1 MRNKFTAALYFCLP
15 FLFINCESKNQ
26 PTNKNTQTQTSSKH
40 LPDPTVK
47 RYIGLFSVGSK
58 GALFRP
64 CASKDSVQW
73 TVIDSTGEMAKMY
86 KNIYAYGYDNQTVM
100 AFINGSLLGKN
111 NEGVTDNTLKIS
123 KVEHLEAKDW
133 DGYCLGFE
141 FVIFGSE
148 PFWAVEIS
156 PKEKYIDFND
166 EPNQKFHHF
175 KYVPPVVVN
184 DIRTYETTSF
194 DGSET
199 LKIVIKPEDC
209 SDKANPKPYPF
220 KAEVTLNGKVYNGCA
235 QW

>member
-1 MRNKFTAALYFCLP
+1 MRNIFTAALYFCLP
-15 FLFINCESKNQ
+15 FLFINCESKSK
-26 PTNKNTQTQTSSKH
+26 PTNNNSQNLTSSKH
-40 LPDPTVK
+40 LPDSTVK
-47 RYIGLFSVGSK
+47 RYVGLFSMGSK
-58 GALFRP
+58 GPSFRS

-73 TVIDSTGEMAKMY
+73 YVIDSTGELEKMY
-86 KNIYAYGYDNQTVM
+86 KNVYAYSYDNQTVM
-100 AFINGSLLGKN
+100 AFLYGSLLGKN
-111 NEGVTDNTLKIS
+111 TEGYDNTLLVKKID
-123 KVEHLEAKDW
+123 HLAAKDW

-141 FVIFGSE
+141 FVIFGSD

-166 EPNQKFHHF
+166 DVNQKFHHF
-175 KYVPPVVVN
+175 KYAKPVIVN
-184 DIRTYETTSF
+184 DIRTYETVSF
-194 DGSET
+194 DGAET

>member
-26 PTNKNTQTQTSSKH
+26 PTNNNSQNLNLSKH

-47 RYIGLFSVGSK
+47 RYVGLLSMGSK
-58 GALFRP
+58 GVSFRS

-73 TVIDSTGEMAKMY
+73 MIIDSTGELGKMY
-86 KNIYAYGYDNQTVM
+86 KNVYAYGYDNQTVM
-100 AFINGSLLGKN
+100 AFLYGSLKGKN
-111 NEGVTDNTLKIS
+111 MDGYDNTIQVTKID
-123 KVEHLEAKDW
+123 HLDAKDW

-141 FVIFGSE
+141 FVIFGSD

-156 PKEKYIDFND
+156 PKENYIDFND

-175 KYVPPVVVN
+175 KYTKPVVVN
-184 DIRTYETTSF
+184 DIRTYETVSF
-194 DGSET
+194 DGEET

-220 KAEVTLNGKVYNGCA
+220 KAEVILNGKVYNGCA

>member
-1 MRNKFTAALYFCLP
+1 MRNIFTAALYFCLP
-15 FLFINCESKNQ
+15 FLFINCESKSK
-26 PTNKNTQTQTSSKH
+26 PTNNNSQNLTSPKH
-40 LPDPTVK
+40 LPDSTVK
-47 RYIGLFSVGSK
+47 RYVGLFSMGSN
-58 GALFRP
+58 GPSFRS

-73 TVIDSTGEMAKMY
+73 RVIDSTGEIEKMY
-86 KNIYAYGYDNQTVM
+86 KNVYAYSYDNQTVM
-100 AFINGSLLGKN
+100 AFLYGSLLGKN
-111 NEGVTDNTLKIS
+111 NEGYDNTLLVKKID
-123 KVEHLEAKDW
+123 HLAAKDW

-141 FVIFGSE
+141 FVIFGSD

-166 EPNQKFHHF
+166 DVNQKFHHF
-175 KYVPPVVVN
+175 KYVKPVIEN
-184 DIRTYETTSF
+184 DIRTYETVSF
-194 DGSET
+194 DGAET

>member
-1 MRNKFTAALYFCLP
+1 MRNIFTAALYFCLP
-15 FLFINCESKNQ
+15 FLFINCESKSKPNNNNSQ
-26 PTNKNTQTQTSSKH
+26 NLTSSKH
-40 LPDPTVK
+40 LPDSTVK
-47 RYIGLFSVGSK
+47 RYVGLFSMGSK
-58 GALFRP
+58 GPSFRS

-73 TVIDSTGEMAKMY
+73 YVIDSTGELEKMY
-86 KNIYAYGYDNQTVM
+86 KNVYAYSYDNQTVM
-100 AFINGSLLGKN
+100 AFLYGSLLGKN
-111 NEGVTDNTLKIS
+111 TEGYDNTLLVKKID
-123 KVEHLEAKDW
+123 HLAAKDW

-141 FVIFGSE
+141 FVIFGSD

-166 EPNQKFHHF
+166 DVNQKFHHF
-175 KYVPPVVVN
+175 KYAKPVIVN
-184 DIRTYETTSF
+184 DIRTYETVSF
-194 DGSET
+194 DGAET